1 MVGALSRVHEA
12 IAGAGDPRHWIATD
26 RAGRFYGGCHRAVQI
41 DQDAAL
47 ISFLGQSAC
56 TVIGVLT
63 LSVRAR
69 IGCHHLGLSGED
81 EPGRDSRQMRTIC

>member
-1 MVGALSRVHEA
+1 MVGALTGMQEA

-26 RAGRFYGGCHRAVQI
+26 RAGWFYGGCHRAVQI

-47 ISFLGQSAC
+47 IGFLGQSAR